1 MPVNYHDGSNSNT
14 GRIIQVKTAVTDS
27 NLYWANA
34 TDWVDVTG
42 LSISITPKE
51 SSSMLLMRGQVKF
64 ATAHNGDNVA
74 SLAIKKDGSLLSYT
88 TNSNWGYGDF
98 HYYFDVSDDTL
109 GGPQGTFERAVT
121 AGSTSSQTYQV
132 VHRPGSSSW
141 NNQNMYIN
149 RSNRAENDWYNCAH
163 VRSTFRIMEIAV

>member
-1 MPVNYHDGSNSNT
+1 MPVYYHDGSNSNT

-88 TNSNWGYGDF
+88 QNSSWGYGDF
-98 HYYFDVSDDTL
+98 HYYFDVGDDTL